1 MESDNKMLI
10 ETICNGLTTISSVA
24 EVRQIHGWCSKNWE
38 VKFRHTDK
46 IVDCIAKADGGV
58 IEQLVILEDPP
69 HYVRC

>member
-1 MESDNKMLI
+1 MESDNKI
-10 ETICNGLTTISSVA
+10 
-24 EVRQIHGWCSKNWE
+24 QIHGWCSKNWE